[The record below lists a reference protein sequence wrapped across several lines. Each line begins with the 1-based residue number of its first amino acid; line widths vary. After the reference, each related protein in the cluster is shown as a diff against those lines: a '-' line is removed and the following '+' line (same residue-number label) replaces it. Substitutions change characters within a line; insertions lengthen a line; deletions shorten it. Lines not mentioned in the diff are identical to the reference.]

1 MGFALKFRFQGEA
14 MIYEDEMIYVE
25 REEHEVP
32 WVKVFTKAK
41 FKELSDCDEATLAHL
56 WRAVLQCEKSLREFY
71 APDKINIASFAN
83 YVPRV
88 HFHVMA
94 RFESDSFFPEPV
106 WGKKQREGELNLP
119 GFAEFSQILAR
130 ELGKTRE

>member
-1 MGFALKFRFQGEA
+1 
-14 MIYEDEMIYVE
+14 MIFEDELIFVE
-25 REEHEVP
+25 RETNEIP
-32 WVKVFTKAK
+32 WVKIFTKTP
-41 FKELSDCDEATLAHL
+41 FKELTDCDEATQK
-56 WRAVLQCEKSLREFY
+56 RVFEAVLTTEKAMRKFY
-71 APDKINIASFAN
+71 NPTKINIASFAN

-94 RFESDSFFPEPV
+94 RFENDNFFPESM

-119 GFAEFSQILAR
+119 DFAEFSQILAR

>member
-1 MGFALKFRFQGEA
+1 MGENFYQNA
-14 MIYEDEMIYVE
+14 V
-25 REEHEVP
+25 
-32 WVKVFTKAK
+32 
-41 FKELSDCDEATLAHL
+41 KELTDCDEATQKRAFE
-56 WRAVLQCEKSLREFY
+56 AVLTAEKVMRKFY
-71 APDKINIASFAN
+71 NPTKINIASFAN

-94 RFESDSFFPEPV
+94 RFESDSFFPEPM

-130 ELGKTRE
+130 ELGRARE

>member
-1 MGFALKFRFQGEA
+1 
-14 MIYEDEMIYVE
+14 MIFEDELIFVE
-25 REEHEVP
+25 RETSEIP
-32 WVKVFTKAK
+32 WVKIFTKTP
-41 FKELSDCDEATLAHL
+41 FKELTDCDEATQKRLFE
-56 WRAVLQCEKSLREFY
+56 AVLTTEKIMRKFY
-71 APDKINIASFAN
+71 NPAKINIASFAN

-119 GFAEFSQILAR
+119 DFAEFSQILADALKRSPR
-130 ELGKTRE
+130 E